1 MQTGDGQGIDE
12 IYRCYTSQLNKIS
25 TIVLVA
31 FLLGEHSPFV
41 LIDFVGGPFHVVE
54 TVDLEDWCHK
64 SLHCKHIRLELGG
77 WLQNM
82 TSILLSSL
90 QNPQIRICGS
100 LQPTGVVSTDTES
113 ILLHLSTRTHRFEA
127 IRTVPDSHISP

>member
-41 LIDFVGGPFHVVE
+41 LIDFVGGPFHVAE
-54 TVDLEDWCHK
+54 TV
-64 SLHCKHIRLELGG
+64 
-77 WLQNM
+77 
-82 TSILLSSL
+82 
-90 QNPQIRICGS
+90 
-100 LQPTGVVSTDTES
+100 
-113 ILLHLSTRTHRFEA
+113 
-127 IRTVPDSHISP
+127 VPITNSYSEFIGINIY